1 MAEKTLTSKIQLRND
16 TASAWTTTNPKL
28 LKGEIGIEIDTRKF
42 KIGDGTSLW
51 NALEYANIT
60 DLSNYYTKNEVDTLA
75 NDLVF
80 NLKLEIGTAFSTELE
95 KKVDKVSGKGLSTND
110 YTTAEKTKLSGIEEG
125 ANKTTIDT
133 SLSTTSTNPVQN
145 KVINTALG
153 NKVDKVSGKGLSTN
167 DFTNTYKTKL
177 DGIQES
183 ATKVETSSTNGYI
196 KINGAEAKVY
206 TLPTDVVQ
214 DADYVHTDNNYT
226 TTEKNKLAGIDN
238 GANKTI
244 VDSSLSTTS
253 TNPVQNKVINTAL
266 GTKVDKVSGKGLST
280 NDYTD
285 DDKEKLISVDEN
297 AQVNKIEKVQ
307 LGGTD
312 LTISSKTVN
321 IPLATSVGTS
331 TNPITANAVNTAIN
345 NVNTNVSNNYINKNQ
360 KGVANGV
367 ATLGSDSKIV
377 STQLPDYLLGQVLYG
392 GNVGSGQI
400 ASLTTKAKSRLGVA
414 SDDITLINES
424 GNYASEG
431 VYGWIINEGIYY
443 IASDNFTFAN
453 MQFLVGDWL
462 ISNGTSWQKI
472 DNTDAVTSVAGQTGA
487 ITLAIGDINGLP
499 KEIETIYVQIDN
511 KVEKEEG
518 KRLSSNDYTSAE
530 KSKLAG
536 ISAGAEVNV
545 QSDWSATS
553 GDAFIKNKPTK
564 LSQFTN
570 DLNLPNDNTTYTFE
584 GGTNSFKVT
593 PSGGTAQTVTVT
605 PSIANA
611 TTSANGLMSSS
622 DKTKLNGIETGANK
636 TIVDSA
642 LSTTSTNP
650 LQNKIITAELNDKVD
665 KDDILILNCG
675 NASGV

>member
-60 DLSNYYTKNEVDTLA
+60 DLSNYYTISQIDDIVEQLQGSIN
-75 NDLVF
+75 N
-80 NLKLEIGTAFSTELE
+80 
-95 KKVDKVSGKGLSTND
+95 KVDKVTGKGLSTND

-133 SLSTTSTNPVQN
+133 SLSSSSTNPVQN

-167 DFTNTYKTKL
+167 DFTNAYKTKL
-177 DGIQES
+177 DGIQEG
-183 ATKVETSSTNGYI
+183 ATKVEDSSTNGNI
-196 KINGAEAKVY
+196 KINGIETNVY

-214 DADYVHTDNNYT
+214 DEDYVHTDNNYT
-226 TTEKNKLAGIDN
+226 TTEKNKLSGIDT

-280 NDYTD
+280 NDYTN
-285 DDKEKLISVDEN
+285 DDKEKVVSVETN

-312 LTISSKTVN
+312 LAISSKTVN

-392 GNVGSGQI
+392 GSVNASQT

-431 VYGWIINEGIYY
+431 AYGWTINEGIYY
-443 IASDNFTFAN
+443 IASANFTFAN
-453 MQFLVGDWL
+453 LHFVVGDWL

-472 DNTDAVTSVAGQTGA
+472 DNTDAVTSVAGRTGA
-487 ITLAIGDINGLP
+487 ITLAIGDITALP
-499 KEIETIYVQIDN
+499 EEIEGLHNSLDS
-511 KVEKEEG
+511 KVDKVSG
-518 KRLSSNDYTSAE
+518 KGLSTNDYTTTE
-530 KSKLAG
+530 KNKLAG

-650 LQNKIITAELNDKVD
+650 LQNKIITTELNDKVD